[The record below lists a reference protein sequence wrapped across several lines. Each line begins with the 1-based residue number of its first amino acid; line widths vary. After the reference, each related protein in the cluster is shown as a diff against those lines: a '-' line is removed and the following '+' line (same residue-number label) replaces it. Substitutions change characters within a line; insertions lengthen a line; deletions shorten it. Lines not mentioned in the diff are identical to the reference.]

1 MKPIRLGAIQ
11 TSEQAIVISM
21 TTKKAERSNHI
32 ILLCQSVG
40 YSFNSMERNLASR
53 RRSRAA
59 RQGYRLIFEGGP
71 LLIVVLVLSIF
82 SASNLFSGFKVIAF
96 CQ

>member
-1 MKPIRLGAIQ
+1 M
-11 TSEQAIVISM
+11 SM
-21 TTKKAERSNHI
+21 TTKKAERAAHI

-40 YSFNSMERNLASR
+40 YSFGSMWRNSGSRKVAASGM
-53 RRSRAA
+53 RS
-59 RQGYRLIFEGGP
+59 YRLIFEGGP
-71 LLIVVLVLSIF
+71 LLIVVLVFSIF